1 MKQTSGLQRGMDWSM
16 EKTNLS
22 HEKRV
27 NIEDIPEDKTV
38 EDYPEDTVFVWKNNE
53 PTDNDSDWDE

>member
-1 MKQTSGLQRGMDWSM
+1 M
-16 EKTNLS
+16 EKTHLS

-27 NIEDIPEDKTV
+27 NIEDIPADKTV

-53 PTDNDSDWDE
+53 PTDNDSDWEE